1 MTNSL
6 KRQTLR
12 NNEYYGTQEMF
23 DRLYAQSMNNEN
35 FKRLYELIIDDR
47 NIKLAYRNIKR
58 NTGSLTSGTD
68 GLTIEEL
75 AKIEENEIVSVV
87 KNRLSNYKPHK
98 IKRIEIPKPNG
109 ETRPIG
115 IPTIEDR
122 LIQQCIKTNLRTNC

>member
-1 MTNSL
+1 MTITL

-23 DRLYAQSMNNEN
+23 DKLYAQSMNNEN

-58 NTGSLTSGTD
+58 NSGSLVPGTN
-68 GLTIEEL
+68 GLTIDEFST
-75 AKIEENEIVSVV
+75 IEEEAILRTV
-87 KNRLSNYKPHK
+87 KSRFSDYKPHK

-109 ETRPIG
+109 KPDQLG
-115 IPTIEDR
+115 Y
-122 LIQQCIKTNLRTNC
+122 QQSKTD